1 MQQASTV
8 SHATHCARVTGPIAY
23 LATSGRRSHIPLGPC
38 IVERGD
44 GELIDIVW
52 GHQGQSSTA
61 LPTAV
66 VQAAQ
71 DEGHLL
77 MLD

>member
-1 MQQASTV
+1 MQPPSPMSNTTQ
-8 SHATHCARVTGPIAY
+8 CARVTGPISY
-23 LATSGRRSHIPLGPC
+23 LATSGRRAQIPLGPC
-38 IVERGD
+38 ILERGD